1 MYGST
6 SLMGLTVGVAMGSL
20 AAAQAP
26 PPPIV
31 GGDETGAHD
40 SVGAFVADDGIS
52 AGAFCSGSLVS
63 ATRVVT
69 AAHCVS
75 AMVDFDAAG
84 YAILFVTG
92 EDLSTTAG
100 INTSTRV
107 VSAISHPSYM
117 LTPVLM
123 ADIAVAALES
133 QPPGL
138 DPIPLNDISPAD
150 DSWPD
155 DRVVHVGFGADDDDG
170 SGTGV
175 KRETT
180 LKLTDYDGHF
190 LYTEDVNGSNLC
202 MGDSGGAALVEDG
215 RGDWLLVGVNA
226 FAYDP
231 DGGSPRCEGGAAGS
245 TRIDRNMDFIDAV
258 LAGEEVDDDGAWAAT
273 SGDPRTGSG
282 SLPDDVKSSCTS
294 VSSSGSLG
302 AGLLSLGL
310 LAIRRRQG
318 AAGQS

>member
-1 MYGST
+1 MHVLM
-6 SLMGLTVGVAMGSL
+6 SLMGLLL
-20 AAAQAP
+20 ATALAQST

-63 ATRVVT
+63 ATRVIT
-69 AAHCVS
+69 AAHCVR
-75 AMVDFDAAG
+75 AMVEYDAAG
-84 YAILFVTG
+84 YGILFVTG
-92 EDLSTTAG
+92 EDISSTAG

-107 VSAISHPSYM
+107 VSAIPHPEYK
-117 LTPVLM
+117 LTPVLV
-123 ADIAVAALES
+123 ADIAVAALEE

-138 DPIPLNDISPAD
+138 DPIPLNDTSPAD

-155 DRVVHVGFGADDDDG
+155 DRVVHVGFGADDDN
-170 SGTGV
+170 GTGGGV
-175 KRETT
+175 KRQTT
-180 LKLTDYDGHF
+180 LELTDYDGHF

-231 DGGSPRCEGGAAGS
+231 DGGAPRCEGGAAGS
-245 TRIDRNMDFIDAV
+245 TRIDRNLDFIEAV
-258 LAGEEVDDDGAWAAT
+258 LAGEEVDNDSAWGAT
-273 SGDPRTGSG
+273 SDGGGSSASG
-282 SLPDDVKSSCTS
+282 SLPTDSKSSCSS
-294 VSSSGSLG
+294 VNRYSSSW
-302 AGLLSLGL
+302 AFLLSLGL
-310 LAIRRRQG
+310 VAARRRTSG
-318 AAGQS
+318 PAMS